1 MKVSSFSSA
10 SEKAVV
16 YSHIAKDIAALKE
29 SIRVLR
35 VQHNLLNITARLP
48 DELMERIFF
57 WNFLMQRKS
66 EKNYWIRVAGVCTE
80 WRRVALCCPQLWT
93 VVRSCRRKRWVTEV
107 KSTDSRARAQNLLDT
122 LTKAAPILE
131 YLKADM
137 NTDFENIHHLPEG
150 LFDHTAPKLR
160 KLVLRNCS
168 IPSSSPIL
176 PGITTLTLKCLFGGL
191 TLSQLID
198 LLQAARN
205 IKKLELCRP
214 CSFNEDDRQLRR
226 SSSSSK
232 RHVVLHHLNHLTIIE
247 EGVECAI
254 LLSSISCPS
263 ATHIQVQP
271 RLPRGRG
278 FDAVPELQEELATCI
293 SPVNRLTIMNITGM
307 ERSILLLHSKRG
319 KRNDNQVPSDLTL
332 EIEMHDNTLW
342 MLKSLIHTFALI
354 DLQCLEMKSW
364 VPPDF
369 LLGEFGDLPSLHTV
383 DVKLRPSAMIRALM
397 RDVSQ
402 QEAQDWFDNIPIKSA
417 KVSASTQRIDEHQ
430 EQSSERSEALEQSG
444 ASDGDAEDGSD
455 TSQSESSWHRKS
467 RMTPPRRFSH
477 FKDETK
483 LSAVPTTPGA
493 RSFKALKTLKFDDDC
508 YFDDIDTTFLA
519 IALHVRHTR
528 HSPLHEL
535 SVKQSTHSSL
545 TADRDVDSM
554 RRSVSLLQWDV
565 EHLEDD
571 VEG

>member
-10 SEKAVV
+10 SEKAIV

-93 VVRSCRRKRWVTEV
+93 VVRSCRRKRWVTEVIIPRSTGFPLHISVSVNQQSRKVFPQVLHQMHRIYKLKV

-232 RHVVLHHLNHLTIIE
+232 RHVVLHHLNDLTIIE

-319 KRNDNQVPSDLTL
+319 KRKDNQVPSDLTL
-332 EIEMHDNTLW
+332 EIVMHDNTLW
-342 MLKSLIHTFALI
+342 MLKSLVHTFALI

-430 EQSSERSEALEQSG
+430 AQSSERSEALEQSG

-467 RMTPPRRFSH
+467 RMTPPRRFLTLRTRQSSQQCPRR
-477 FKDETK
+477 
-483 LSAVPTTPGA
+483 LVPG
-493 RSFKALKTLKFDDDC
+493 
-508 YFDDIDTTFLA
+508 
-519 IALHVRHTR
+519 
-528 HSPLHEL
+528 
-535 SVKQSTHSSL
+535 
-545 TADRDVDSM
+545 
-554 RRSVSLLQWDV
+554 LLRP
-565 EHLEDD
+565 
-571 VEG
+571 